1 MDLKDKLDII
11 WKYSILA
18 IILISLVCFHTNKKE
33 YCIKSPRGNAIHGQC
48 LKSGHPGNLNEMK
61 IKVEKKI
68 VDGDTTTIVWVNGKK
83 VDNPEE
89 FLAKHGCGEHGP
101 DCTGKC
107 EMKKKNVIKKKIH
120 KDEN

>member
-18 IILISLVCFHTNKKE
+18 IIIISLICFHNNKKE
-33 YCIKSPRGNAIHGQC
+33 SCGYGPHGMAIHGQC
-48 LKSGHPGNLNEMK
+48 LKSGHRGMTDEMK

-89 FLAKHGCGEHGP
+89 FLAKHGCSEHGP

-107 EMKKKNVIKKKIH
+107 DMKKMKVIKKKIH
-120 KDEN
+120 KEG